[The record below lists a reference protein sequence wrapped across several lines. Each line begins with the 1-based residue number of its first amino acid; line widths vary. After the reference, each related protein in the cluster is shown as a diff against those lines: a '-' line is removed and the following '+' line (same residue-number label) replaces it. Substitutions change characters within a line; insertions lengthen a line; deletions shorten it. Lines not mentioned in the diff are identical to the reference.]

1 MEFREKLL
9 NETTGEIRPG
19 NILKHEL
26 RGDIETIT
34 IDGVETD
41 VQYYYVECPDSV
53 WRKSEYYEPLA
64 HAYRVFWYVNDTLWR
79 TDNFREGSAIIIPE
93 YSEPGHGSVTWT
105 DDIPQTMPAQDI
117 TIHGTSEEVMYNVVY
132 LIDYNNYTT
141 QYRVDTYHYGD
152 TITPAEEPT
161 QSGYRFSG
169 WSPALPQTMPAAD
182 LVVSGQF
189 VANDEYVITYVI
201 TNEGTYAT
209 PKYKEGE
216 QVTPMDYPGIR
227 EGYSWSGWIGQP
239 DVMPAHDVTVT
250 GEYVARMYRL
260 IYVVDGNW
268 YKTVE
273 YAYGATITP
282 EPYEAEGVTFTGW
295 VNLPETMPAADLR
308 IDGYT
313 RTNSYTITYILDGE
327 TWRVDTYFYGDTI
340 AEQIPAKEGYVF
352 SGWTPEVP
360 ETMPAEDLVVTAEMI
375 RATFKL
381 TFGSNSF
388 YEELDGTKRYIFL
401 RNNVYNILYGD
412 PITDDMR
419 PTVVAQR
426 DEQPIDYVEWR
437 PNDNEVIP
445 ATMPARNITIDGNIR
460 FKRHT
465 LTLIVNDEIW
475 KTQTYEYGQKVYVSD
490 YYPIETG
497 YTWYGWIEEIPDTM
511 PNNDVVLH
519 SYYRATGSAIRVYK
533 SKWWTESTLERHQND
548 PDWRYFAFDTTAA
561 NDITYDEF
569 FTKIDD
575 PGDKYVYGSL
585 RIEFDKGLG
594 GFDML
599 YGSRYWSQYPVWG
612 FPIDTQIP
620 DYDYFDESS
629 DNPYVKLQPDEDGWR
644 TYDFKYVNEY
654 GTKVFPSSTADNDN
668 ECPRNKYHVVLDGE
682 KHFMYVVGR
691 RRLEWQPSSYQQQED
706 PRSKHII
713 YATEP
718 HDGCYIALPR
728 KYTMYDQEGLTE
740 FFVEWIL
747 DGTVL
752 QRDTYNIGDTIV
764 PPSLPELSSGYEY
777 VYDDYPETMPP
788 YSMFIRIRTSKI
800 VYKNVTWIIVE
811 DGQETV
817 YRTDRLKVKSNIVPP
832 EDETGSRFVW
842 ESYPATV
849 PNYDVEVRGTRE
861 YIDYTLT
868 WIFDGTTYL
877 NETKKYG
884 DAITEPSVETS
895 ETYEWNSHPATMPAA
910 NLTVT
915 GGIKDK
921 WYVEWNTDQGF
932 VAKDYYTYGETILAP
947 VSIDDIEWNT
957 YPATMP
963 AQNLSVY
970 GVVRASGNYANE
982 YLTQTAIDDSLTAS
996 VKMYFGDIRT
1006 DQNTPQF
1013 YYSLDNGSTWTLLF
1027 DTNDFTVS
1035 EIEDMSAGETY
1046 NVYSCDSTKEISIV
1060 KGHTIKYKCDADNF
1074 DVSTAVTIG
1083 SSGTG
1088 EYKLSGNLSSVVFG
1102 SNFSSR
1108 SNVDVKTDIRINDGN
1123 LKYAN
1128 NLVIGANNVRF
1139 KCYNMFFDCSSL
1151 VGAPQLPATTLREGL
1166 YSYSGMFSYC
1176 TSLVDAPALP
1186 ATTLVSGCYSNMF
1199 EGCTSLRSA
1208 PTLPATTLAANCY
1221 FEMFKDCTSL
1231 ASAPSLPATTL
1242 ANECYKEMFSGCT
1255 SLTSAPILSATTLA
1269 FECYDE
1275 MFGSCTSLASAPAL
1289 PATTLA
1295 NECYKEMFSGCTSLT
1310 SAPALPATILT
1321 TYCYSGMFSG
1331 CTSLTSAPALSA
1343 TTLAANC
1350 YDSMFSGCTSLASA
1364 PALSATTLAEYC
1376 YSGMFINC
1384 TSLTSAPALP
1394 ATTINSGCYY
1404 RMFDGCTSLVDAP
1417 ELPATNLYM
1426 QCYSAM
1432 FRGCTSLTS
1441 APALPAT
1448 QSASN
1453 CYNSMFEGC
1462 TSLKEIRCNLTT
1474 LGASP
1479 TAYWVNH
1486 VSSTG
1491 TFYKNSAVS
1500 SDIQR
1505 GADTIPVGWT
1515 LANYS

>member
-9 NETTGEIRPG
+9 NETTVEIRPG
-19 NILKHEL
+19 NILQHEL

-53 WRKSEYYEPLA
+53 WRKSEYYEPLS

-105 DDIPQTMPAQDI
+105 DDIPKTMPAQDI

-152 TITPAEEPT
+152 TITPADEPT

-250 GEYVARMYRL
+250 GEYVARTYRL

-282 EPYEAEGVTFTGW
+282 ETYEAEGVTFTGW

-308 IDGYT
+308 IEGYT

-340 AEQIPAKEGYVF
+340 AEQTPAKEGYVF
-352 SGWTPEVP
+352 SGWSPALP

-375 RATFKL
+375 KATFKL
-381 TFGSNSF
+381 TFGANSY

-437 PNDNEVIP
+437 ANDNEVIP

-497 YTWYGWIEEIPDTM
+497 YTWYGWIEDIPETM

-519 SYYRATGSAIRVYK
+519 SYYRATGSAIRIYK

-569 FTKIDD
+569 FNKIDD
-575 PGDKYVYGSL
+575 AGDKYVYGSL

-612 FPIDTQIP
+612 FPVDVQIP
-620 DYDYFDESS
+620 DYDYYDENS

-691 RRLEWQPSSYQQQED
+691 RRLEWQISSWQQQED
-706 PRSKHII
+706 PRTKHII

-747 DGTVL
+747 DGNVL

-764 PPSLPELSSGYEY
+764 PPELSEPATGYEY
-777 VYDDYPETMPP
+777 IWDDYPETMPA
-788 YSMFIRIRTSKI
+788 YNMFIRIRTAEI

-817 YRTDRLKVKSNIVPP
+817 YRTDSVKVRSKIVPP
-832 EDETGSRFVW
+832 ETPEDETEFKFVW
-842 ESYPATV
+842 ESYPATM
-849 PNYDVEVRGTRE
+849 PNYNIEVRGTRE
-861 YIDYTLT
+861 YIDHTLT

-877 NETKKYG
+877 TETKKYG

-895 ETYEWNSHPATMPAA
+895 ETYEWNEHPATMPASD
-910 NLTVT
+910 LTIT
-915 GGIKDK
+915 GGVKDK
-921 WYVEWNTDQGF
+921 WYVEWTTDEGF
-932 VAKDYYTYGETILAP
+932 VSKDYYTYGEKILTPA
-947 VSIDDIEWNT
+947 IMDDIRITWNE
-957 YPATMP
+957 YPETMP
-963 AQNLSVY
+963 AENLSVY
-970 GVVRASGNYANE
+970 GVVRDDDDYTNE
-982 YLTQTAIDDSLTAS
+982 YLTQTAIDDLTAS
-996 VKMYFGDIRT
+996 VKMNFGSTRI
-1006 DQNTPQF
+1006 TPEF
-1013 YYSLDNGSTWTLLF
+1013 YYSLDGGSTWTLLF
-1027 DTNDFTVS
+1027 DTNDFTAV
-1035 EIEDMSAGETY
+1035 ED
-1046 NVYSCDSTKEISIV
+1046 NKYSCDSTKEISIT
-1060 KGHTIKYKCDADNF
+1060 KGHTIKYKCDTHD
-1074 DVSTAVTIG
+1074 SELYTLTTITIK
-1083 SSGTG
+1083 SSGSG
-1088 EYKLSGNLSSVVFG
+1088 KYKLSGNLSSVAFG
-1102 SNFSSR
+1102 DNFTTKR
-1108 SNVDVKTDIRINDGN
+1108 NTYTGTRILFKDDVN
-1123 LKYAN
+1123 LKYAK
-1128 NLVIGANNVRF
+1128 NLVIGANNVSTYCTEMF
-1139 KCYNMFFDCSSL
+1139 KN
-1151 VGAPQLPATTLREGL
+1151 
-1166 YSYSGMFSYC
+1166 C
-1176 TSLVDAPALP
+1176 TSLINPPQL
-1186 ATTLVSGCYSNMF
+1186 L
-1199 EGCTSLRSA
+1199 
-1208 PTLPATTLAANCY
+1208 ATTLA
-1221 FEMFKDCTSL
+1221 DS
-1231 ASAPSLPATTL
+1231 
-1242 ANECYKEMFSGCT
+1242 CYKEMFSGCT
-1255 SLTSAPILSATTLA
+1255 ALTSAPVLPATSLQPN
-1269 FECYDE
+1269 CYGY
-1275 MFGSCTSLASAPAL
+1275 MFYNCTSLVDTPVLPATSIDAICYYKMFKGCTSLKNVPEEL
-1289 PATTLA
+1289 PATTLLSY
-1295 NECYKEMFSGCTSLT
+1295 CYYEMFSGCTSLT
-1310 SAPALPATILT
+1310 NAPELPAMSLSES
-1321 TYCYSGMFSG
+1321 CYEGMFSG
-1331 CTSLTSAPALSA
+1331 CTSLVDAPL
-1343 TTLAANC
+1343 
-1350 YDSMFSGCTSLASA
+1350 
-1364 PALSATTLAEYC
+1364 
-1376 YSGMFINC
+1376 
-1384 TSLTSAPALP
+1384 LP
-1394 ATTINSGCYY
+1394 ATTLETRCYTN
-1404 RMFDGCTSLVDAP
+1404 MFSGCTSLVDAP
-1417 ELPATNLYM
+1417 DLLTTTLAST
-1426 QCYSAM
+1426 CYKGM
-1432 FRGCTSLTS
+1432 FSGCTSLIN
-1441 APALPAT
+1441 APVLPAT
-1448 QSASN
+1448 TPVYA
-1453 CYNSMFEGC
+1453 CYSRMFEDC
-1462 TSLKEIRCNLTT
+1462 TSLKEIHCNLTS
-1474 LGASP
+1474 LGGN
-1479 TAYWVNH
+1479 TYNWLNN

-1505 GADTIPVGWT
+1505 SADTIPEGWT
-1515 LANYS
+1515 IANYS